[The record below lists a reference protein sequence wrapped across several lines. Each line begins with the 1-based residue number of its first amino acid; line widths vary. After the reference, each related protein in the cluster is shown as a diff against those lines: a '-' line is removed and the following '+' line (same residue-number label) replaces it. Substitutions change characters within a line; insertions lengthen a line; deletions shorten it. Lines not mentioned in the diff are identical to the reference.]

1 MPFLSHIYIVKS
13 FNFVYNIFIKNFKEL
28 GKESRIRKSEESRKD
43 GIMMILY
50 KDSTQ
55 PVETRVEDL
64 LSRMTLEEKAAQLC
78 GDLPMFVAMGG
89 ISDEVMREKYPHGH
103 GRFTQF
109 STLGLMSVEQIAH
122 VANQIQKYFVEETR
136 LGIPVAFQSENLC
149 GYPAAGGT
157 LFPSMTNVAA
167 TWEPGLAEKMSG
179 IIGEESRAVGINSAM
194 SPVVDVS
201 RDPRWGRTYET
212 FGEDPYLVSQ
222 MGVAYVRGMQ
232 KNKTDGVA
240 CIAKH
245 FLGYSETEGGLNT
258 AVSRINDKELYEV
271 FATPFEAAAR
281 EADVSGVMASYSE
294 IDGLP
299 VGMNP
304 KVARDLLR
312 GTMGFRGMLTSDGA
326 GVMKM
331 YNQYKVAGSYE
342 EAGYLAKKAGL
353 DTEIPVGNAFKKLP
367 DYVREGKL
375 DEAVLDESVRRI
387 LTIKFE
393 YGLFEH
399 PYVDEAEVAAHM
411 TNASRREFADEIAEK
426 SLVLLKNDGVLP
438 LKEGTRLAVVGPHAD
453 SLRDPVSG
461 YTYPAYIEMMEAGLK
476 GQSTGFN
483 GMEDEAQKAKAEGG
497 DNLYAAMDAGSN
509 ANAGSDMGADGSSL
523 GTDSASASSNVNS
536 AGAMERVL
544 RGMGATS
551 LKEELEKRFSTRYAK
566 GCSVMGEDTSGIE
579 KAVEAAKES
588 DVVVMAVGGNCGWV
602 NTTGGE
608 GRDRCH
614 LGLPGVQQQLLEAV
628 AAVGKPV
635 VLVLYG
641 PGIFALPWAA
651 EHVAAMVQAW
661 MPGAGAGRAVA
672 KVLSG
677 ESNPGGKLP
686 VTIPRSVGQVPIV
699 YNQRT
704 GSGYQGRGG
713 KSAETGD
720 AFGQGS
726 ELAGAEDIF
735 NVKYVDGEISPLF
748 SFGHGLSYTTFTLSG
763 FEIPQKEVTTNGEF
777 EVRCSVANTGER
789 EGDEVVQ
796 LYTHFC
802 DAHVVRPVKQLAGFA
817 RVHLQP
823 GEKKRVTFQVK
834 CAQLG
839 YYDEEMR
846 FVVEPG
852 RLEVMVGNCADN
864 LSFVGEVMLMG
875 KTEEVLHKRSY
886 TSRVTVE

>member
-1 MPFLSHIYIVKS
+1 
-13 FNFVYNIFIKNFKEL
+13 
-28 GKESRIRKSEESRKD
+28 
-43 GIMMILY
+43 
-50 KDSTQ
+50 
-55 PVETRVEDL
+55 
-64 LSRMTLEEKAAQLC
+64 MTLEEKAAQLC

-109 STLGLMSVEQIAH
+109 SMLGLMSAGQIAH
-122 VANQIQKYFVEETR
+122 MANQIQKYFVEGTR

-167 TWEPGLAEKMSG
+167 TWEPELAEKMSE
-179 IIGEESRAVGINSAM
+179 IIGEESRAVGITSAM

-212 FGEDPYLVSQ
+212 FGEDPYLISQ
-222 MGVAYVRGMQ
+222 MGVSYIKGMQ
-232 KNKTDGVA
+232 KDKTDGVA

-245 FLGYSETEGGLNT
+245 FLGYSETQGGLNT
-258 AVSRINDKELYEV
+258 AVSRITDRELYEV

-281 EADVSGVMASYSE
+281 EADVSGMMASYSE

-312 GTMGFRGMLTSDGA
+312 DTMGFRGMLTSDGA

-331 YNQYKVAGSYE
+331 YNQYKVASSYE

-375 DEAVLDESVRRI
+375 DESVLDESVRRI

-399 PYVDEAEVAAHM
+399 PYVEETEVAAHM
-411 TNASRREFADEIAEK
+411 TNASKRELADEMAEK
-426 SLVLLKNDGVLP
+426 SLVLLKNDGVVP
-438 LKEGTRLAVVGPHAD
+438 LKEGMRLAVVGPHAD

-461 YTYPAYIEMMEAGLK
+461 YTYPAYIEMMEAGRQ
-476 GQSTGFN
+476 GMNTGFN
-483 GMEDEAQKAKAEGG
+483 GMADEAQKAKAEGG
-497 DNLYAAMDAGSN
+497 DNLYATMDIGSN
-509 ANAGSDMGADGSSL
+509 ANAGSDMEAGGSSS
-523 GTDSASASSNVNS
+523 GMDSAS
-536 AGAMERVL
+536 AMERVL

-551 LKEELEKRFSTRYAK
+551 LKEELEKRFSICHAK
-566 GCSVMGEDTSGIE
+566 GCSILGEDMSGIDE
-579 KAVEAAKES
+579 AVEAARES

-608 GRDRCH
+608 GRDRCR

-641 PGIFALPWAA
+641 PGIFALPWAV

-661 MPGAGAGRAVA
+661 MPGVGAGRAVA
-672 KVLSG
+672 KALSG

-686 VTIPRSVGQVPIV
+686 VTIPRSVGQVPVV
-699 YNQRT
+699 YNQRM
-704 GSGYQGRGG
+704 GSGYQGKGAKVG
-713 KSAETGD
+713 EVTD
-720 AFGQGS
+720 AFGQGQES
-726 ELAGAEDIF
+726 ELAGAADIF

-748 SFGHGLSYTTFTLSG
+748 SFGFGLSYTTFALSD
-763 FEIPQKEVTTNGEF
+763 FEILQKEVATSGEF
-777 EVRCSVANTGER
+777 AVRCNVKNTGGR

-796 LYTHFC
+796 LYTRFC
-802 DAHVVRPVKQLAGFA
+802 DAHVVRPVKQLAGFM
-817 RVHLQP
+817 RVHLNP
-823 GEKKRVTFQVK
+823 GEQKNVTFEIK

-839 YYDEEMR
+839 YYNEDMR

-852 RLEVMVGNCADN
+852 RLEVMVGNSADN
-864 LSFVGEVMLMG
+864 LSFAGDVVLTGA
-875 KTEEVLHKRSY
+875 TEEVLHKRSY
-886 TSRVTVE
+886 TSQVTVE

>member
-1 MPFLSHIYIVKS
+1 M
-13 FNFVYNIFIKNFKEL
+13 E
-28 GKESRIRKSEESRKD
+28 
-43 GIMMILY
+43 LY
-50 KDSTQ
+50 KDGTRSVQ
-55 PVETRVEDL
+55 ERVEDL

-78 GDLPMFVAMGG
+78 GDLPMFAMTG
-89 ISDEVMREKYPHGH
+89 EVTTEMMQEKYPDGH

-109 STLGLMSVEQIAH
+109 STVGLMSAEQIAH
-122 VANQIQKYFVEETR
+122 VANQIQRYFVEETR

-167 TWEPGLAEKMSG
+167 TWEPKLAEAMSE
-179 IIGEESRAVGINSAM
+179 IIGEETRAVGITSAM

-212 FGEDPYLVSQ
+212 FGEDPYLISQ
-222 MGVAYVRGMQ
+222 MGVAYVKGMQ

-245 FLGYSETEGGLNT
+245 FLGYSETQGGLNT
-258 AVSRINDKELYEV
+258 AVSRITDKELYEV
-271 FATPFEAAAR
+271 FATPFEAAAK
-281 EADVSGVMASYSE
+281 EADVSGMMASYSE

-304 KVARDLLR
+304 KIARTLLR
-312 GTMGFRGMLTSDGA
+312 DTIGFRGMLTSDGA

-331 YNQYKVAGSYE
+331 YNQYRVAGSYE

-353 DTEIPVGNAFKKLP
+353 DTEIPVGNAFKRLP
-367 DYVREGKL
+367 DYVRAGKL

-399 PYVDEAEVAAHM
+399 PYVEEAEVAAHM
-411 TNASRREFADEIAEK
+411 TNVSKQKLADEISEK

-438 LKEGTRLAVVGPHAD
+438 LKPGVKLAVVGSHAD

-476 GQSTGFN
+476 GQNTGFN
-483 GMEDEAQKAKAEGG
+483 GIADEAEKAKAEGG
-497 DNLYAAMDAGSN
+497 KNLYAAIGAGTN
-509 ANAGSDMGADGSSL
+509 VNAGSDMGAGGSSL
-523 GTDSASASSNVNS
+523 GMDSASASSNVNS
-536 AGAMERVL
+536 VSAMERVL

-566 GCSVMGEDTSGIE
+566 GCSVMGEDTSDIE

-672 KVLSG
+672 KALSG

-699 YNQRT
+699 YNQRI
-704 GSGYQGRGG
+704 GSGYQGKGSKEAEMMDSLG
-713 KSAETGD
+713 QGAETGL
-720 AFGQGS
+720 G
-726 ELAGAEDIF
+726 GAAAIF
-735 NVKYVDGEISPLF
+735 DVKYVDGEISPLF
-748 SFGHGLSYTTFTLSG
+748 SFGYGLSYTKFVLAD
-763 FEIPQKEVTTNGEF
+763 FEILQKEIETSGEF
-777 EVRCSVANTGER
+777 AVRCSVKNTGER

-802 DAHVVRPVKQLAGFA
+802 NAHVVRPVKQLAGFA
-817 RVHLQP
+817 RIHLHP

-864 LSFVGEVMLMG
+864 LSFAGEVVLTG
-875 KTEEVLHKRSY
+875 EVEEVLHKRSY
-886 TSRVTVE
+886 TSQVTVEGNRG